1 MRKLL
6 NTLYIMNETA
16 YLTLDGENIVISTDE
31 GKSARFPLAN
41 LESVVCFSYP
51 GCSPALIGK
60 CCESGIGLCFV
71 NPSGRFLGRVE
82 GRMRGNVLL
91 RIAQSKMFT
100 EFQPELVR
108 DNVAAKVANTAFTV
122 KRTLRDHPE
131 ADGDGALSELVRQ
144 LTDAAERVY
153 ELGGKTEIMGL
164 EGNCAKAYFGVFDRM
179 ITQQRDSFRMIM
191 RTKRPPLD
199 RTNAVLSFL
208 YAILT
213 NDYASAL
220 ESVGLDS
227 YIGFYHEPR
236 PGRCSLACD
245 LVEEARCI
253 VDRFVL
259 TMINLRQINPDDFE
273 EQVSG
278 AVLLNEQG
286 RKKVVKLW
294 QEKKRTQIV
303 HPYLGQKIP
312 LGLLPFVQS
321 NLLAKYVRGEIAEYP
336 AYIQRNQ

>member
-1 MRKLL
+1 MKKLL
-6 NTLYIMNETA
+6 NTLYIMNENA
-16 YLTLDGENIVISTDE
+16 YLTLDGENIVIKTDE
-31 GKSARFPLAN
+31 KSARFPFAN
-41 LESVVCFSYP
+41 LDSIVCFSYP

-60 CCESGIGLCFV
+60 CCESGVGLCFIS
-71 NPSGRFLGRVE
+71 PSGRFLGRIE

-91 RIAQSKMFT
+91 RIAQSKLFS
-100 EFQPELVR
+100 EPQYGLIR
-108 DNVAAKVANTAFTV
+108 DNVAAKLANTRATV
-122 KRTLRDHPE
+122 KRSLHDYPQLDS
-131 ADGDGALSELVRQ
+131 DGVLSG
-144 LTDAAERVY
+144 LTDKLDDAAERVY
-153 ELGGKTEIMGL
+153 EMSDKAEIMGL
-164 EGNCAKAYFGVFDRM
+164 EGNCAKAYFSVYDKL
-179 ITQQRDSFRMIM
+179 ITQQRERFRMTM

-208 YAILT
+208 YAMLT

-259 TMINLRQINPDDFE
+259 TMINLRQINEDDFE

-278 AVLLNEQG
+278 AVLLNEDG
-286 RKKVVKLW
+286 RKKVVRLW
-294 QEKKRTQIV
+294 QEKKRSVIM
-303 HPYLGQKIP
+303 HPYLKQKIP

-321 NLLAKYVRGEIAEYP
+321 NLLAKYIRGEISEYP
-336 AYIQRNQ
+336 AYLQK